1 MTKAGLDKIEKSIND
16 DLDLLKDGHIHEFES
31 KPGTAKL
38 STIVDR
44 IKNNLV
50 ELLDGYDE
58 QIRDQGKAAD
68 QEQFDLHAGLLSK
81 LAEEISSL
89 AKKQPDSKINSFK
102 ADSINRVL
110 IPLKEIMKD
119 EPSTKFLDLISVR
132 DSNSKDDNQ
141 VWSTYSDVAIIL
153 SQYREACGEY
163 RSKYYDTSWRINL

>member
-1 MTKAGLDKIEKSIND
+1 MTRSSLENLENSIND
-16 DLDLLKDGHIHEFES
+16 DLDLLKEGHILELEN

-38 STIVDR
+38 STIANR

-50 ELLDGYDE
+50 ELLDGYDA

-132 DSNSKDDNQ
+132 DPNNKDDNQ
-141 VWSTYSDVAIIL
+141 IWNTYSDVAIIL